1 MARNSQRLSAGTPAS
16 VSHKRAVSGTVET
29 PATAKKAKTG
39 RTTKGAATD
48 AEDVDQDAETSLS
61 EPEDDLS
68 EFAAEAESAD
78 DDDHVKDE
86 ESEDDYDSEED
97 AKPRRKSTSAKGME
111 LWREGVKAGLGPG
124 KQLIIKRPKA
134 RPAGKVPYADERI
147 HPNTLLFLEELK
159 ANNDREWL
167 KMHDPDFRQAEKDWF
182 GFVEKLTEKLT
193 EIDDTVPELPVKD
206 VIFRIYRDV
215 RFSKDP
221 TPYKPHF
228 SAAWSR
234 TGRKGPYAHYYV
246 QVSPN
251 DQTFVGGGL
260 WHPEAAPT
268 AAMRRDIDRRPNRLK
283 YILLEPRVRK
293 DFLKNAPASAQKAVK
308 AFIATND
315 ENALKTRPKGY
326 AADHPDIALMRLRNY
341 TIGSKVSDKE
351 LLSDGLTRIT
361 DLFACM
367 KPFITYLNSV
377 VMPDE
382 DASSEN
388 EDDDEE
394 SHGAEGSG
402 NSASDD
408 NGSGASGT

>member
-1 MARNSQRLSAGTPAS
+1 MARKSMRLSASTPAS
-16 VSHKRAVSGTVET
+16 TGHKRAVSATVEAPLT
-29 PATAKKAKTG
+29 VKKAKTG
-39 RTTKGAATD
+39 RSTKGEATE

-61 EPEDDLS
+61 EPEDELS
-68 EFAAEAESAD
+68 DFAAEAESAED
-78 DDDHVKDE
+78 DDEVKDE

-97 AKPRRKSTSAKGME
+97 AKPRRKPTHAKGKE
-111 LWREGVKAGLGPG
+111 LWREGVKAGIGPG

-134 RPAGKVPYADERI
+134 RPAGKVPYADGRI

-221 TPYKPHF
+221 TPY
-228 SAAWSR
+228 S
-234 TGRKGPYAHYYV
+234 
-246 QVSPN
+246 
-251 DQTFVGGGL
+251 GGL

-283 YILLEPRVRK
+283 DILLEPRVRR

-308 AFIATND
+308 AFISTNE

-351 LLSDGLTRIT
+351 LLNDGLTRIT
-361 DLFACM
+361 DLLACM

-382 DASSEN
+382 DASN
-388 EDDDEE
+388 DDEDDDEGSDE
-394 SHGAEGSG
+394 AEGSEA
-402 NSASDD
+402 SASDD
-408 NGSGASGT
+408 NGNEASET